1 MAQFGTRETFAV
13 EVGEALSPGLRIVD
27 LWAAGKLLTARDNV
41 AYVPS
46 FRHYL
51 RSASARV
58 RQREVLRR
66 PFPERSPEETFR
78 RLKADQCELREQYW
92 LLHWSEIVDNVESY
106 AYLDDDL
113 VIVFAFQG
121 ASPSPGDLGKVFV
134 ARVPPDNFAATLDQ
148 AADLLDGPV
157 AT

>member
-1 MAQFGTRETFAV
+1 MAQFGNRETFALD
-13 EVGEALSPGLRIVD
+13 VGEALSPSLRVVD
-27 LWAAGKLLTARDNV
+27 LWAAGKMLTARDNM

-46 FRHYL
+46 LRHYI

-58 RQREVLRR
+58 RGREIQPC
-66 PFPERSPEETFR
+66 PFPEQSPEAIFR
-78 RLKADQCELREQYW
+78 RLEAEQTEFREQYW
-92 LLHWSEIVDNVESY
+92 FLRWSEIVDNVESY

-113 VIVFAFQG
+113 VIVFAFRG
-121 ASPSPGDLGKVFV
+121 AGLSPEDVGKVFV